1 MDRTKEISK
10 EETILGTTERKNMKE
25 EMVDNSHLLSS
36 QKKKKKSNNGK
47 TKQYSFN
54 LTSRMS
60 LVPLIRLVLMETDDS
75 GLRG

>member
-36 QKKKKKSNNGK
+36 QKKKKN
-47 TKQYSFN
+47 Q
-54 LTSRMS
+54 
-60 LVPLIRLVLMETDDS
+60 IMEKPS
-75 GLRG
+75 SVHSI